1 MVHGG
6 AWWDIVTWR
15 CMVTYGGTQSLIPT
29 WKRVVDQP
37 GLHSEFQANQAY
49 IVKPCLK
56 NKRKEVLIITPPQ
69 KKVNLTLHLLA
80 LHSEHHADNGNGET
94 GINSLGPSTV
104 LSAPC

>member
-1 MVHGG
+1 MKLLPRSLMVHGG

-15 CMVTYGGTQSLIPT
+15 CMVTYGGARSLIPT

-56 NKRKEVLIITPPQ
+56 NKRKEVLIIT
-69 KKVNLTLHLLA
+69 KKKKKSELNLA
-80 LHSEHHADNGNGET
+80 SSG
-94 GINSLGPSTV
+94 SKFR
-104 LSAPC
+104 APR